1 MTMGW
6 METIRFLGLDLI
18 VATVFAVASLD
29 VAAYALKAA
38 WSRIPR
44 VAPSRRSV
52 RSSGKLVGNTA
63 RDATSDVGKQAAL
76 AMGSI

>member
-6 METIRFLGLDLI
+6 METIRLLGLDLI
-18 VATVFAVASLD
+18 VTTVFAVASLD
-29 VAAYALKAA
+29 VAACALKAA

-44 VAPSRRSV
+44 DV
-52 RSSGKLVGNTA
+52 T
-63 RDATSDVGKQAAL
+63 TEVGKQAAF